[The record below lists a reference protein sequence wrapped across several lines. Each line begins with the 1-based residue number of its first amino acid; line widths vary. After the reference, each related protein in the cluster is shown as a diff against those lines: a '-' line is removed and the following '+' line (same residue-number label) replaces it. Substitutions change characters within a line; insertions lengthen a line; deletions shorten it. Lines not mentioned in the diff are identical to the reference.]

1 MRIANLAGRAVLLGT
16 AAVDVATASEGR
28 FGPDP
33 MSIWPDWAAFREWAA
48 TVDVDAHPA
57 AQPFE
62 LGDLEAPV
70 PVPQQVFAI
79 GLNYADHAAET
90 GMALPSEPLVF
101 TKFPSSL
108 TGPEATVRLRGDRV
122 DWEAELV
129 VVIGEGGRDLPAGW
143 DAVAGLTVGQDLSD
157 RTVQNR
163 GDRPQFGLGKSFA
176 GYAPTGPAVVTVDEV
191 GDGRDLGALRIGCRL
206 TGPDGDA
213 GAAGRHHRRHGLLG
227 AGARRAALRDRRA
240 APRRPR
246 SSPARRRASA
256 SAGSPRSSCSPVR
269 CSSPRSRASA
279 ASARPS
285 RPDARR
291 PATTH
296 PSRGTS
302 GDARCACIPRHATAT
317 ARR

>member
-33 MSIWPDWAAFREWAA
+33 MSIWADWAAFREWAA
-48 TVDVDAHPA
+48 GVDADAHPA

-62 LGDLEAPV
+62 VGDLDAPV
-70 PVPQQVFAI
+70 PMPQQVFAI

-90 GMALPSEPLVF
+90 GMALPTEPLVF

-176 GYAPTGPAVVTVDEV
+176 GYGPTGPAVVTVDEV
-191 GDGRDLGALRIGCRL
+191 GEGRDLGALRIGCRL
-206 TGPDGDA
+206 TGDGEEVLQDGTTADMVFTVPELVARLSAIVELRPGDLIFTGTPA
-213 GAAGRHHRRHGLLG
+213 GVGLGRQPQRFLQPGQVLVTEIEG
-227 AGARRAALRDRRA
+227 V
-240 APRRPR
+240 
-246 SSPARRRASA
+246 
-256 SAGSPRSSCSPVR
+256 GSIRQ
-269 CSSPRSRASA
+269 
-279 ASARPS
+279 
-285 RPDARR
+285 
-291 PATTH
+291 TF
-296 PSRGTS
+296 
-302 GDARCACIPRHATAT
+302 TA
-317 ARR
+317 